1 LKSIEIFVFKNQ
13 SNEQL
18 TNDLQ
23 NEQKQINSYQ
33 IQIEKLT
40 NEIHELEKTF
50 EELKQEKNQLLFN
63 KMDGDQDDERQN
75 LVRQLTQEK
84 DQYEQQIKEFR
95 KQIKQ
100 INEDKDNISKQFAQI
115 DNEKVKNLFRRF
127 RVQLF
132 LFLRINYKMN
142 KLNLIMKLIHLNNN

>member
-1 LKSIEIFVFKNQ
+1 LKSIEIFVFKNEL
-13 SNEQL
+13 NEQL

-23 NEQKQINSYQ
+23 NEQKQINSYK

-63 KMDGDQDDERQN
+63 KMDGDEDDERQN

-84 DQYEQQIKEFR
+84 VRGFLLSFFSNTFSHFQGSIRTTNKR
-95 KQIKQ
+95 
-100 INEDKDNISKQFAQI
+100 ISKTNQP
-115 DNEKVKNLFRRF
+115 
-127 RVQLF
+127 
-132 LFLRINYKMN
+132 N
-142 KLNLIMKLIHLNNN
+142 KSR